1 MLYYNR
7 NVYERERERE
17 REREF
22 VCDECGLWRILFV
35 VRIVSSR

>member
-1 MLYYNR
+1 MLYNR
-7 NVYERERERE
+7 NVYERERE